1 MVTRPLIESI
11 ASITRPRWR
20 NGVGSRQWC
29 KQATRTIISGMGD
42 PSLCRVGLG
51 IHRLHWAQSP
61 CLIAVYYAV
70 VLPHLLFGEGI
81 VIVCGFIGAVISTAV
96 NYFINDYLSK
106 DNISIE
112 QVEFVPETT
121 SFSLSQKDFDDLKKK
136 TRFETYKQF

>member
-42 PSLCRVGLG
+42 PFLCRVGLG

-81 VIVCGFIGAVISTAV
+81 DKGVVAYTGPHVAAPIYRPIEASQCLLVC
-96 NYFINDYLSK
+96 YF
-106 DNISIE
+106 
-112 QVEFVPETT
+112 V
-121 SFSLSQKDFDDLKKK
+121 QKG
-136 TRFETYKQF
+136 

>member
-81 VIVCGFIGAVISTAV
+81 DTIDPF
-96 NYFINDYLSK
+96 L
-106 DNISIE
+106 
-112 QVEFVPETT
+112 
-121 SFSLSQKDFDDLKKK
+121 SFSSITFI
-136 TRFETYKQF
+136 FPNTYTKIHF

>member
-81 VIVCGFIGAVISTAV
+81 
-96 NYFINDYLSK
+96 DYRYAKEHPWCILL
-106 DNISIE
+106 
-112 QVEFVPETT
+112 ETSMT
-121 SFSLSQKDFDDLKKK
+121 
-136 TRFETYKQF
+136 T